1 MIGRKGQTQSM
12 MDAIRAKKP
21 AFITVTGRRRVGK
34 TYLIEQVF
42 KDYICFRLT
51 GIQNHGIAAQLKNF
65 TTRLA
70 EHSNSPFVTQPA
82 NWQDAFI
89 QLRAYLNTLPKNKKH
104 NFYRRTALGVNIS
117 VGLFTVAGTFME
129 RLSF

>member
-1 MIGRKGQTQSM
+1 MIGRKGQKQSM
-12 MDAIRAKKP
+12 MDAIRAKKT
-21 AFITVTGRRRVGK
+21 AFIAVTGRRRVGK

-89 QLRAYLNTLPKNKKH
+89 QLRAYLNTLPKNKKQVI
-104 NFYRRTALGVNIS
+104 FID
-117 VGLFTVAGTFME
+117 E
-129 RLSF
+129 LSCV